1 MDPFPN
7 LDQQANPFFITNH
20 DNPGIVLVSHPLL
33 GESNYSTW
41 RRAMT
46 IALNAKN
53 KLGFVDGSIPKP
65 QIGDVFHQSWL
76 RNNSIVSSWILN
88 AISKYLTSTVIYCSS
103 AAEMWSVLKDQFHQ
117 KDGPKVF
124 QLKRD
129 LLACTQGNLSVS
141 AYYTKI
147 RSLWEELSEFK
158 PAYQCNC
165 GGAQPLVEFMNK
177 DHMITFLMGLNEQFS
192 QVRGQILLMDPL
204 PNISAAYSMILQEEK
219 QREVGSSQLSN
230 AQHQNLG
237 KQKDTD
243 MSPITHLQQFACA
256 IQAIAAGKQKAY
268 PKKDR
273 PMCSHCGG
281 IGHTVEKCFKLHGYP
296 PGHKKGKPIASVNQV
311 GESSATSSSSQGNG
325 GFTNTQFQQMMTY
338 IQQHMAQASTSDNP
352 FMDNSTVG
360 MSCSLLEPF
369 FTPSSSTWIIDS
381 GASAHICHDLSL
393 FNNYSSLQNKFV
405 FLPNQTRVQVVGSG
419 TVTLGD
425 HFLLHNVL
433 YIPTFK
439 MNLISLSSLLSR
451 DKFQV
456 VLSNQ
461 RCVIQDP
468 QLSRTIGK
476 GNLSHGLYL
485 LEAIHDQTPHT
496 NKQFF
501 PSSQSNFHVP
511 LDSVNVVCNKSTHLA
526 NLWHSRLG
534 HLSDKMLHVLSSKAH
549 FLVPADF
556 SSHSCNVCPISKFKR
571 LPFTSNTSF
580 AALPFD
586 LIHVDVWGPY
596 NQTTHDGYS
605 YFLTIV
611 DDHNRFTWINL
622 IKSKYDATVQLKR
635 FIIMVHTQFK
645 TTIKTIRSDNAKEL
659 ALTEFL

>member
-1 MDPFPN
+1 
-7 LDQQANPFFITNH
+7 
-20 DNPGIVLVSHPLL
+20 
-33 GESNYSTW
+33 
-41 RRAMT
+41 MT
-46 IALNAKN
+46 IQLNAKN

-65 QIGDVFHQSWL
+65 QTGDVFHQSWL

-88 AISKYLTSTVIYCSS
+88 AISKDLTSTVIYCSS

-117 KDGPKVF
+117 KNGPKVF

-204 PNISAAYSMILQEEK
+204 PN
-219 QREVGSSQLSN
+219 
-230 AQHQNLG
+230 
-237 KQKDTD
+237 
-243 MSPITHLQQFACA
+243 
-256 IQAIAAGKQKAY
+256 
-268 PKKDR
+268 
-273 PMCSHCGG
+273 
-281 IGHTVEKCFKLHGYP
+281 KLHGYP

-338 IQQHMAQASTSDNP
+338 IQQHMAQASTYDNP

-456 VLSNQ
+456 VFSNQ

-501 PSSQSNFHVP
+501 
-511 LDSVNVVCNKSTHLA
+511 L
-526 NLWHSRLG
+526 
-534 HLSDKMLHVLSSKAH
+534 VL
-549 FLVPADF
+549 
-556 SSHSCNVCPISKFKR
+556 
-571 LPFTSNTSF
+571 
-580 AALPFD
+580 
-586 LIHVDVWGPY
+586 
-596 NQTTHDGYS
+596 
-605 YFLTIV
+605 
-611 DDHNRFTWINL
+611 NL
-622 IKSKYDATVQLKR
+622 I
-635 FIIMVHTQFK
+635 FMFH
-645 TTIKTIRSDNAKEL
+645 
-659 ALTEFL
+659 